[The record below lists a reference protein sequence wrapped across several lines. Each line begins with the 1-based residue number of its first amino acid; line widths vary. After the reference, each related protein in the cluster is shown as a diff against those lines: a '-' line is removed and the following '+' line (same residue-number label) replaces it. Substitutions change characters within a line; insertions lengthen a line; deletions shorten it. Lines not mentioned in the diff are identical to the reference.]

1 MQQRTPM
8 LFRAL
13 GWVVLEPALV
23 LNAIFQ
29 AEGFATPTHEATRKF
44 FVHVA
49 EVSEEVEDVA
59 DGAFDERDEV
69 IKHD

>member
-1 MQQRTPM
+1 
-8 LFRAL
+8 
-13 GWVVLEPALV
+13 